1 MQLYLYNLKI
11 FFNRNIFLSK
21 CLLVKMGG
29 FQLAGTGKNK
39 KVIEN
44 SPPPTSIL
52 ARKGQRVK
60 TFKNHIFCQTWS
72 ILILIFV
79 LSGYNIKE
87 LFKNSV

>member
-44 SPPPTSIL
+44 SPPPLL
-52 ARKGQRVK
+52 A
-60 TFKNHIFCQTWS
+60 F
-72 ILILIFV
+72 
-79 LSGYNIKE
+79 
-87 LFKNSV
+87 